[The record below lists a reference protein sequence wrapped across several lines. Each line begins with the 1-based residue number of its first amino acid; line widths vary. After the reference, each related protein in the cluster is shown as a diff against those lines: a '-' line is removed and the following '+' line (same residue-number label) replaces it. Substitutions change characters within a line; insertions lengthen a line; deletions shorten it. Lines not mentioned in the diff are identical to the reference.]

1 MLRQPF
7 PIRVREQLQTSE
19 LETVVLLLS
28 GDGVHGVNFKRYSS
42 VLSFELIISHFSN
55 PV

>member
-7 PIRVREQLQTSE
+7 PIRIREQLQTSE
-19 LETVVLLLS
+19 LETVVS
-28 GDGVHGVNFKRYSS
+28 ADGVHGVNFKRYSS